1 MLSII
6 FFVWCFSKAN
16 SLPFSGFAVVLDS
29 CNKLLTRA
37 WNFKETERNEISNSM
52 EESRMCTFAR
62 LSVVIWWAENGN
74 VISDIWKFFSRIEFR
89 RRCVMEILWKRK
101 KFVEFLIYLLSVGKR
116 IDIQI
121 KLGEICD
128 NCHQF
133 SHSRIK
139 SNSINRSAL
148 KISQDQQII
157 WNCSEILSSPE
168 INNFH
173 LILCTLEVNKVSS
186 PKLLKLA
193 TTLNRAIFQNKP
205 SNLFAPAKWHHL

>member
-1 MLSII
+1 MGFVVYHLFRLMLFQGEFSSLLRVCCCVRFMQQTSDTSGEFQGDREKWNKQLDGRESNVYVRTLKCGHLMGWEWQCDFWHMEI
-6 FFVWCFSKAN
+6 FFSYWI
-16 SLPFSGFAVVLDS
+16 P
-29 CNKLLTRA
+29 TQ
-37 WNFKETERNEISNSM
+37 
-52 EESRMCTFAR
+52 MCDGDFMKT
-62 LSVVIWWAENGN
+62 
-74 VISDIWKFFSRIEFR
+74 
-89 RRCVMEILWKRK
+89 K

-121 KLGEICD
+121 NLGEICD

-148 KISQDQQII
+148 KISQII